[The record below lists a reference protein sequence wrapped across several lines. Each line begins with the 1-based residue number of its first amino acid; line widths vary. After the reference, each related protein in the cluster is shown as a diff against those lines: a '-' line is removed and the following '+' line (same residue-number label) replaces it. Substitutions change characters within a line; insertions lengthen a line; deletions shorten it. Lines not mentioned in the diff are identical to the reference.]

1 MKKLFIA
8 MMAMAAFA
16 ACSNEEPVASLQGDA
31 IAFGDAFVDNS
42 VRAIYDDAE
51 DITGFTVYGNVKGT
65 GAVVALYDNGAT
77 VTRGEA
83 ALNEAWSCP
92 VTRYWTPSCQYNFAA
107 VANHSGATLDAGVPT
122 KIEYT
127 VYANDPRDLIYG
139 ATTAHTNENGV
150 PQSGVNTNG
159 VVAFTMNHLLS
170 RVMVSFQN
178 VVEQEDE
185 SPYTYAISNV
195 KIETWEQGTYTVNPV
210 APATHWARLNDGDA
224 TLTFT
229 APATEVTKSEP
240 VSAGGAQLVIPGADV
255 VVSFDYVLKFNGTQ
269 IYNNTV
275 SGNVTGLV
283 AGHSYNITATL
294 NLNNKIKFTVADT
307 TDLGWGADTPTTIQ

>member
-42 VRAIYDDAE
+42 VRAIYDEAN
-51 DITGFTVYGNVKGT
+51 DITGFTVYGNVQGT
-65 GAVVALYDNGAT
+65 GAVVALYGDGAP
-77 VTRGEA
+77 VTRGGA
-83 ALNEAWSCP
+83 TLNEAWSCE
-92 VTRYWTPSCQYNFAA
+92 VVRYWTPSCQYNFAA
-107 VANHSGATLDAGVPT
+107 VANHSGATLEAGVPT

-127 VYANDPRDLIYG
+127 VDSSDSKDLIYG
-139 ATTAHTNENGV
+139 ATTANTDVNGAPESGVNENGI
-150 PQSGVNTNG
+150 
-159 VVAFTMNHLLS
+159 VAFTMNHLLS

-195 KIETWEQGTYTVNPV
+195 KIKTWAQGTYTVNPV
-210 APATHWARLNDGDA
+210 APATPWERLNSGDA

-229 APATEVTKSEP
+229 APATEVTKSAP

-255 VVSFDYVLKFNGTQ
+255 EVSFDYVLKFNGTP
-269 IYNNTV
+269 IYSNTV
-275 SGNVTGLV
+275 SGNVTGLEV
-283 AGHSYNITATL
+283 GHSYNITATL
-294 NLNNKIKFTVADT
+294 DLDNKIEFTVDDET
-307 TDLGWGADTPTTIQ
+307 NLGWGADTTTPIL